1 VNDLSKLP
9 RDLQDY
15 IDVKIQSD
23 EFAGVLDVV
32 ATALPEM
39 REREEPYEEDIE
51 ALRREIDLGIADD
64 DAGRYSDLTV
74 MQIAEQTRR
83 KMEGR

>member
-1 VNDLSKLP
+1 MNDLSKLP
-9 RDLQDY
+9 RDLQGY
-15 IDVKIQSD
+15 IDVKIQSG
-23 EFAGVLDVV
+23 EFAGALDVV

-64 DAGRYSDLTV
+64 DAGCYSDLTV

>member
-15 IDVKIQSD
+15 IDIKIQSG

-32 ATALPEM
+32 ATALAEM